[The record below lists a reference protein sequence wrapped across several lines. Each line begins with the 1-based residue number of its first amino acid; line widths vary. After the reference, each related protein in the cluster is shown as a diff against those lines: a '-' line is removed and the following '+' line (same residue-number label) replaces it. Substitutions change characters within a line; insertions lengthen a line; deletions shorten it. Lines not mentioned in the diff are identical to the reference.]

1 MGKSQNTKTSLL
13 NSRRKQ
19 QNSTLEISLRQ
30 SRRKS
35 SPWTKK
41 RLQRKR
47 SLIGLWEQRRVK
59 EEQSLQ
65 VKIHLLKLRLI
76 KTMLI
81 IFVQDGFCS
90 LWNERPPQKWPLIFP
105 YCAKNNEIS

>member
-35 SPWTKK
+35 SPWTRKGRQRPREEK
-41 RLQRKR
+41 ELQQKLLPHDDQMTKLYLFILFNLPFWCQLPDNDFLPRILY
-47 SLIGLWEQRRVK
+47 SL
-59 EEQSLQ
+59 
-65 VKIHLLKLRLI
+65 LLI
-76 KTMLI
+76 S
-81 IFVQDGFCS
+81 FVQF
-90 LWNERPPQKWPLIFP
+90 
-105 YCAKNNEIS
+105 EII

>member
-35 SPWTKK
+35 SPWTK
-41 RLQRKR
+41 RRQQRKR

-76 KTMLI
+76 KTMSI
-81 IFVQDGFCS
+81 IYNQHGFCS